1 MYACTVKLNW
11 VLQCKWDQGLRPRIF
26 FKKSYSYST
35 GRETDQCLKKK
46 GKSKAPNFKSQL
58 SKNRNR
64 NHTSHSSSCHC
75 LHPILFAATCIAL
88 PPGRRVSLKFTL
100 PLPRTSQHHIT
111 RRSGRQE
118 GGRQKNTVAT
128 DGRSSHYHAKARR
141 RRPGRTDGRSL

>member
-1 MYACTVKLNW
+1 M
-11 VLQCKWDQGLRPRIF
+11 F
-26 FKKSYSYST
+26 
-35 GRETDQCLKKK
+35 EKK

-141 RRPGRTDGRSL
+141 RRPGRKDGRTDGACNQGRLPSRPGSPSI

>member
-1 MYACTVKLNW
+1 MQV
-11 VLQCKWDQGLRPRIF
+11 GPGPSSSIF
-26 FKKSYSYST
+26 FKKKLQLQHGT
-35 GRETDQCLKKK
+35 GDRSMFEKK

-111 RRSGRQE
+111 RRSGRQ

-128 DGRSSHYHAKARR
+128 DGRRDGRSSHYHAKARR